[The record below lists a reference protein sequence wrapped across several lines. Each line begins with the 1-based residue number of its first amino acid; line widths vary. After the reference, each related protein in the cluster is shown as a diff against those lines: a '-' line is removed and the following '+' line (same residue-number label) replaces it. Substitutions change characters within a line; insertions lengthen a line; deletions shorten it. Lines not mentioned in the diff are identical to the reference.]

1 MRILIVGGGGR
12 EHALAWRVS
21 RSPLAEKV
29 YCAPGN
35 AGIASLARCVDLKA
49 NDVEGLLAFA
59 RKERIDLTIV
69 GPEEPLCLGLA
80 DRFEAEGLRV
90 FGPRRKAAEI
100 EGSKAFCRELLH
112 RYRIP
117 SPAYRLFVE
126 PRVAIAFLET
136 HRSYPLV
143 LKASGLAGGKGVSV
157 VRTVEEA
164 RETVSGLMESRVLG
178 EAGATV
184 VCEDYLEG
192 EEVSVLALTD
202 GRTILPLE
210 PAQDH
215 KRLLEGD
222 AGPNTGGMGAISP
235 TPAVTPRLRHQIESQ
250 ILVPTVHALNR
261 EGRRYRGV
269 LYAGLMLTPSGPRV
283 LEFNCR
289 FGDPEAQ
296 AILLRLLD
304 DPVPLFAR
312 TAEGTLEEGEGLRW
326 DPRSAVCVVA
336 ASEGY
341 PGTVAAGKR
350 IEGLDRVEEGDDL
363 RVFHAGTA
371 RGEGNCVTAGGR
383 VLGVAALGRNC
394 AEAAARAYEALGR
407 LHFEGMQFRRDIGA
421 RAIDAA
427 AAR

>member
-12 EHALAWRVS
+12 EHALAWKVA

-29 YCAPGN
+29 FCAPGN
-35 AGIASLARCVDLKA
+35 AGIAAVAQCADVKA
-49 NDVEGLLAFA
+49 NDVEGLLALA
-59 RKERIDLTIV
+59 KRERIDLTIV

-80 DRFEAEGLRV
+80 DRLEGEGLRV

-100 EGSKAFCRELLH
+100 EGSKAFCRELLR

-117 SPAYRLFVE
+117 SPGFRVFSD
-126 PRVAIAFLET
+126 PRVAMSFLET
-136 HRSYPLV
+136 HHAYPV
-143 LKASGLAGGKGVSV
+143 VVKASGLAGGKGVV
-157 VRTVEEA
+157 VARSVEEG
-164 RETVSGLMESRVLG
+164 REAVSRLMEEKIYG

-184 VCEDYLEG
+184 VCEEFLEG

-202 GRTILPLE
+202 GRTIVPLE

-215 KRLLEGD
+215 KRLLDGD
-222 AGPNTGGMGAISP
+222 EGPNTGGMGAISP
-235 TPAVTPRLRHQIESQ
+235 TPAVTPRMRHQIESQ
-250 ILVPTVHALNR
+250 ILVPAIHALNR

-296 AILLRLLD
+296 AILLRLED
-304 DPVPLFAR
+304 DLLPLLLR

-326 DPRSAVCVVA
+326 DPRPSVCVVA

-341 PGTVAAGKR
+341 PGAVETGRR
-350 IEGLDRVEEGDDL
+350 IEGLEGIEAEEG
-363 RVFHAGTA
+363 REVFHAATA
-371 RGEGNCVTAGGR
+371 RKGEEVVTAGGR
-383 VLGVAALGRNC
+383 VLGVAALGETHAR
-394 AEAAARAYEALGR
+394 AAARAYEALGR
-407 LHFEGMQFRRDIGA
+407 VRFEGMRYRRDIGS
-421 RAIDAA
+421 RAVGAPA
-427 AAR
+427 PR